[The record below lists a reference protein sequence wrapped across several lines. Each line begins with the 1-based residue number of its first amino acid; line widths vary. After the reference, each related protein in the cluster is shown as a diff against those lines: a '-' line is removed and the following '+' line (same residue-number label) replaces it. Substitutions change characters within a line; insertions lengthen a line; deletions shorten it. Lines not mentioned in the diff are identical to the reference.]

1 MSSKS
6 PQAAVGLGRGKG
18 GKGLAFGGGAK
29 RHRKLSRDN
38 IKGITVPAMKR
49 LARRGGVKR
58 ISRSSYEQIR
68 ERLKE
73 FLGKV
78 VGNAVTISE
87 YSKRKTVTTKDVV
100 FALKKLNRPLYGFDN
115 N

>member
-1 MSSKS
+1 MSTKE
-6 PQAAVGLGRGKG
+6 ATGFGRGKG
-18 GKGLAFGGGAK
+18 GKGLATGTGAK

-58 ISRSSYEQIR
+58 IAKSSYEQIR

-78 VGNAVTISE
+78 VHNAVTVSE
-87 YSKRKTVTTKDVV
+87 YSKRKTVTAKDVV

-115 N
+115 